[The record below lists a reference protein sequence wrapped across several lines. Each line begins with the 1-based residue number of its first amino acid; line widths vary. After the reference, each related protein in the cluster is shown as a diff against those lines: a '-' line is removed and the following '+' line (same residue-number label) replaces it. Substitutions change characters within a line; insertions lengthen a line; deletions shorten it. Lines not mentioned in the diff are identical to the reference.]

1 MTRGTLF
8 YYESDDKIYSSTE
21 FNGDMYHG
29 TPEESEGM
37 GAEVIKLMSNLKN
50 LDDFKKVLKKINTH
64 YKYDEGNDYYPVG
77 EKAIAKD
84 IADTIEW
91 IDKERLD
98 LKGSNLDPRTWKAR
112 PTFKDVRTWHFWGV
126 PNLSDYSYIF
136 NNSGKDLVL
145 TTKSEV
151 PEMIIPNGAL
161 GVLNFGRKDCICK
174 DGKMTD
180 LREDEE
186 E

>member
-8 YYESDDKIYSSTE
+8 YYESDDKIYSSAE

-29 TPEESEGM
+29 TPEEPDGI
-37 GAEVIKLMSNLKN
+37 GDEVIALMSGLNS
-50 LDDFKKVLKKINTH
+50 LDDFKEVLKQINKH
-64 YKYDEGNDYYPVG
+64 YKYEEGNEYYIVDD
-77 EKAIAKD
+77 KAVAED
-84 IADTIEW
+84 IELTIEW

-98 LKGSNLDPRTWKAR
+98 LKGSDLDPRTWKAR
-112 PTFKDVRTWHFWGV
+112 PTFKDLRTWRFWGV
-126 PNLSDYSYIF
+126 PNLSDYSYIY

-145 TTKSEV
+145 TTKSNE
-151 PEMIIPNGAL
+151 PEMIIPDGAL
-161 GVLNFGRKDCICK
+161 GVLNYGRKDCICK